1 MVVAMVINRE
11 DPETENGFQGE
22 MNKLLFRG
30 VNYKNIEML
39 RNWPNGSTQVDVDV
53 GWKNCSCPAVDAEE
67 MLLVIGRMTPSR
79 ITNVQTTL
87 IFPISRN
94 NLKTY
99 GGLNYFMQ
107 QLKSKRNNICLASK
121 SPNLNHRAGNVGG
134 PATRKQGPF
143 RKQRQRKNPLLNSV
157 AP

>member
-1 MVVAMVINRE
+1 MVIFRE
-11 DPETENGFQGE
+11 DSETADGFQGE
-22 MNKLLFRG
+22 MNELLFRG
-30 VNYKNIEML
+30 VNYKNIKML
-39 RNWPNGSTQVDVDV
+39 RNWKNESKKLDVNV

-67 MLLVIGRMTPSR
+67 MLLVIGRMTPR
-79 ITNVQTTL
+79 RKNEVQTTL
-87 IFPISRN
+87 IFPISRS

-107 QLKSKRNNICLASK
+107 QVKSKRNSICLASK
-121 SPNLNHRAGNVGG
+121 FPNMNRGAGKVRR

-143 RKQRQRKNPLLNSV
+143 RKQRQRKNPLLNSM

>member
-1 MVVAMVINRE
+1 MKEI
-11 DPETENGFQGE
+11 
-22 MNKLLFRG
+22 LFRD
-30 VNYKNIEML
+30 VNYKNITML
-39 RNWPNGSTQVDVDV
+39 RNWPNGSKQLDVDV
-53 GWKNCSCPAVDAEE
+53 GWKNCSCPAVDAEQ

-79 ITNVQTTL
+79 KTNVQTTL
-87 IFPISRN
+87 IFPISRS

-107 QLKSKRNNICLASK
+107 QLKSKRNNICPASK
-121 SPNLNHRAGNVGG
+121 FPNLNHRAGKVGR

-143 RKQRQRKNPLLNSV
+143 RKQRQWKTLRLTSR